1 MNFIKHII
9 NILSLLTGIFLFY
22 CLVFIEMSNGREMW
36 VGLCGFVLI
45 LIPLYHYNFRRI
57 Y

>member
-22 CLVFIEMSNGREMW
+22 CLAFIEMSNGREMW
-36 VGLCGFVLI
+36 VGLCEFVLI